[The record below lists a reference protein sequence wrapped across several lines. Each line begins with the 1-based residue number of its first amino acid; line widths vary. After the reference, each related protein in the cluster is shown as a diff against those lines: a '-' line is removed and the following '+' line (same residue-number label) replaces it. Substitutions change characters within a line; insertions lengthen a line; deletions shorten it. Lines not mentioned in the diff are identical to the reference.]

1 MAELM
6 IEDPQQL
13 REFLRMRHGDF
24 QVILDMIEAEITR
37 KDTVMR
43 KAIPAKER
51 LALTL
56 RFLATGDSYESLA
69 YLFRI
74 PANTISGIGPV
85 VCKAIYK
92 ALKDGIKFPRS
103 AVEWEVVAEAYKKLW
118 HFPHCI
124 GALDGKHVVLKAP
137 AKSGSYFFNYKGT
150 HSIVLL
156 ALVDAKYR
164 FMFVDIGCNG
174 RVSDGGV
181 FSATQL
187 FTGLKEKALSLP
199 DPSPLPGRTKPVPY
213 VVVADDAFAL
223 QENIM
228 KPYPFRTR
236 DIVSRVFNYRLSRA
250 RRMVE
255 STFGILAT
263 RFRVLLKPINLN
275 PDKAQLVVQA
285 VVALHNFLMKEPNE
299 AYTPPATTD
308 LEDRDGNMMPG
319 SWRADFNPQ
328 GTLLGLRHQ
337 GSNHHAT
344 SAREIQREF
353 GEYFMTPI
361 GEVSWQYQHA

>member
-74 PANTISGIGPV
+74 PANTISGIVPV

-103 AVEWEVVAEAYKKLW
+103 AVEWEVVAEAYKKLC

-137 AKSGSYFFNYKGT
+137 AKRVNVST
-150 HSIVLL
+150 IRAHIV
-156 ALVDAKYR
+156 
-164 FMFVDIGCNG
+164 
-174 RVSDGGV
+174 
-181 FSATQL
+181 
-187 FTGLKEKALSLP
+187 
-199 DPSPLPGRTKPVPY
+199 
-213 VVVADDAFAL
+213 
-223 QENIM
+223 
-228 KPYPFRTR
+228 
-236 DIVSRVFNYRLSRA
+236 
-250 RRMVE
+250 
-255 STFGILAT
+255 
-263 RFRVLLKPINLN
+263 
-275 PDKAQLVVQA
+275 
-285 VVALHNFLMKEPNE
+285 
-299 AYTPPATTD
+299 
-308 LEDRDGNMMPG
+308 
-319 SWRADFNPQ
+319 
-328 GTLLGLRHQ
+328 
-337 GSNHHAT
+337 
-344 SAREIQREF
+344 
-353 GEYFMTPI
+353 
-361 GEVSWQYQHA
+361 